1 MLVQVTRLVETVVME
16 TQTTL
21 VDVDGGQD
29 YEQIEDRLWI
39 EQEEF
44 DWEVINSETLR
55 VEYTQDLTWEQT
67 EMQLSLLN

>member
-21 VDVDGGQD
+21 VDVGGGQD

-39 EQEEF
+39 EQEEY

>member
-39 EQEEF
+39 EQEEY

>member
-39 EQEEF
+39 EQEEY
-44 DWEVINSETLR
+44 DWEVINSETVR